1 MNKHNEPRLSGRGT
15 SVYAMC
21 RVAAMAALYL
31 PLARM
36 AIEIGTLKLSF
47 GSLPVTIL
55 ALLAGPVEAVA
66 AAAIGEF
73 LKQILSYGFTATT
86 LLWVIPPAARGL
98 LIGLAAVHFA
108 RTGLRLEERAAVCY
122 GVGVGAAVVTTLIN
136 SLILWADSVIYG
148 YYFPGYVLGNLALRL
163 VVGVLTAVLMVTVA
177 MPMVKLLRRQVAVRR
192 V

>member
-1 MNKHNEPRLSGRGT
+1 MHKHDQPRLSPRGA

-21 RVAAMAALYL
+21 RVAVMAALYL

-47 GSLPVTIL
+47 GSLPVTVL
-55 ALLAGPVEAVA
+55 AMVA

-73 LKQILSYGFTATT
+73 LKQLLSYGFTATT
-86 LLWVIPPAARGL
+86 LLWVIPPVLRGL
-98 LIGLAAVHFA
+98 LIGLAASRLA
-108 RTGLRLEERAAVCY
+108 RTGRRLEERTAVCY
-122 GVGVGAAVVTTLIN
+122 AVGVGAALVTTLVN
-136 SLILWADSVIYG
+136 SLILWADSVLYG

-163 VVGVLTAVLMVTVA
+163 AVGVITAVLVAMVS

-192 V
+192 A